1 MTILAIKIDLKV
13 CFFVLFFYF
22 FLTFGRL
29 VDNYCTY
36 DMQSVLMKS
45 F

>member
-13 CFFVLFFYF
+13 FFFFYF

>member
-1 MTILAIKIDLKV
+1 MTILAIKIDLK
-13 CFFVLFFYF
+13 VLFFYF